1 MAGMLLLKLYFH
13 ETHRE
18 GKFNPSRYDSWNKKP
33 PKRLEVFN
41 IRAYIYQAE
50 SLPPCDDTG
59 ASDPY
64 IEVWNPYKE

>member
-1 MAGMLLLKLYFH
+1 MFQLKLYFH
-13 ETHRE
+13 ESHKD
-18 GKFNPSRYDSWNKKP
+18 GVLDPSTVPAWRDKP

-41 IRAYIYQAE
+41 IRCYIYQAE

-64 IEVWNPYKE
+64 I